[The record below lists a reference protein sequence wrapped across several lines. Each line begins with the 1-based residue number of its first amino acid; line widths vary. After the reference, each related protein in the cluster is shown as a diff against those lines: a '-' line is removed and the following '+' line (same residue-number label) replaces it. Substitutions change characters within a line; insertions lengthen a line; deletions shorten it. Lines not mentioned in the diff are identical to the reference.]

1 MHGHLG
7 VLPLGFDLISLTPKT
22 MKTLRQLFLSFS
34 LIGLMFTI
42 GCVEEPLDAQFTTS
56 ELIAGEEEEGRSY
69 FIHSAEISLF
79 NLNGTLGLDECVTDN
94 TIIYY
99 PGGRYEENEGR
110 TKCEV
115 ENPPGVLGTWLVTNR
130 ETQISIVIDGEK
142 EVWRLDNVTG
152 QGHTLSRTATDGKVT
167 FVLKRF

>member
-1 MHGHLG
+1 
-7 VLPLGFDLISLTPKT
+7 
-22 MKTLRQLFLSFS
+22 MKTVQPLFLSFC
-34 LIGLMFTI
+34 LLGLMLTS
-42 GCVEEPLDAQFTTS
+42 GCIEEPLNVQFTTS

-79 NLNGTLGLDECVTDN
+79 NLNGTLELDECVTDN

-110 TKCEV
+110 TKCEL
-115 ENPPGVLGTWLVTNR
+115 ENPPGILGTWSVTNR
-130 ETQISIVIDGEK
+130 ETELSIVIDSDE
-142 EVWRLDNVTG
+142 EVWRLENVTS
-152 QGHTLSRTATDGKVT
+152 QGHTLTRTATDGEVT